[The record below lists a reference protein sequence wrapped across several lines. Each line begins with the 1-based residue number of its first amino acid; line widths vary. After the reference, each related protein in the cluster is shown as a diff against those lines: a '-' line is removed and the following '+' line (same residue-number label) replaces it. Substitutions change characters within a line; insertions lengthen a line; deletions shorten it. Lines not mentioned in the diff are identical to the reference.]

1 LVYLDAHDYVVLHC
15 KKPNYSAIILLVP
28 KTSRSTFDSRILEL
42 EKENQMLIKG
52 EVTIRAPR
60 KKVWDFMTDPN
71 QIGQCAPGVEKIE
84 MIEPLKRYRGV
95 VSVGFG
101 AVKARFS
108 GEVEVLEL
116 DEPNFAKLK
125 AHGSASGSVADAVS
139 DMQLSDG
146 PDGSTVL
153 NWTADVT
160 VSGQL
165 ASLASRLMV
174 PVSQKLAQ
182 VFYDQVKKKIETE
195 NTTASSTD

>member
-1 LVYLDAHDYVVLHC
+1 MRL
-15 KKPNYSAIILLVP
+15 
-28 KTSRSTFDSRILEL
+28 
-42 EKENQMLIKG
+42 QG

-84 MIEPLKRYRGV
+84 MIEPLKRYRGI

-101 AVKARFS
+101 AVKARFT
-108 GEVEVLEL
+108 GDVEVIELE
-116 DEPNFAKLK
+116 EPDYAKLK

-139 DMQLSDG
+139 EMRLSDG
-146 PDGSTVL
+146 PDHSTVL
-153 NWTADVT
+153 HWTADVI

-182 VFYDQVKKKIETE
+182 VFYEQVRKRIETE
-195 NTTASSTD
+195 NTAASAVN